1 MAREWKESPD
11 REEND
16 NELER
21 KCNFEHALQFAV
33 KAHQGQVRKGS
44 SIPYIVHPIETAL
57 IAMTLSDDKDVIIAA
72 MLHDVIEDTP
82 YGAKEIEDAFGTR
95 VARLVQS
102 ETENKRKDQDPSV
115 TWKIRKQEFIDSL
128 SHKTKEEKIIA
139 LADKLSNMRATYEG
153 YRKNGENFWQRFHE
167 TRKSMHA
174 WYYRSI
180 AKKLQEFEDTDAW
193 QELTALI
200 EKVFHE

>member
-1 MAREWKESPD
+1 MTGEWNDSPD
-11 REEND
+11 RD
-16 NELER
+16 GKDHDLER
-21 KCNFEHALQFAV
+21 KSNFERALQFAMT
-33 KAHQGQVRKGS
+33 AHQGQVRKGS

-57 IAMTLSDDKDVIIAA
+57 IAMTLSDDQEVIIAA

-82 YGAKEIEDAFGTR
+82 YGAKEIADAFGER

-102 ETENKRKDQDPSV
+102 ESENKRKDQDASA

-128 SHKTKEEKIIA
+128 SEKTKDEKIIA

-180 AKKLQEFEDTDAW
+180 AKRLQEFEDTDAW
-193 QELTALI
+193 QELMVLI
-200 EKVFHE
+200 EKVFG